1 MTKLTLSLAQM
12 NVAQGDPE
20 ANFAT
25 AAALV
30 EEAAERGS
38 ELVVLPELWDSGF
51 ALDRAVALASP
62 FGENLFHQT
71 AELARQH
78 RIYITGSM
86 LERHDS
92 KVYNCM
98 AVFAPNGDIVG
109 IYRKTHLIGLMKED
123 QWLTAGDMLTVL
135 DLPWGR
141 TGLAICYD
149 LRFPELFR
157 HYAVEQDAQLIILP
171 ASWPQPRRMHWRLLT
186 RARAIENQCF
196 LAACNR
202 VGQDGKYDFFGA
214 STLIDPWGERLI
226 EAGDTPTLLT
236 IKIDMARVTEV
247 RAALPA
253 LADRRTDLYGQ

>member
-1 MTKLTLSLAQM
+1 MDI
-12 NVAQGDPE
+12 VPGEPD
-20 ANFAT
+20 ANFAA

-38 ELVVLPELWDSGF
+38 DLVVLPELWDSGF
-51 ALDRAVALASP
+51 ALDRAVVLASA
-62 FGENLFHQT
+62 FGEGLFRRV
-71 AELARQH
+71 AELARRH
-78 RIYITGSM
+78 RIHVTGSM
-86 LERHDS
+86 LEKHGG

-109 IYRKTHLIGLMKED
+109 IYRKTHLIGLMGED
-123 QWLTAGDMLTVL
+123 QWLAPGDMLTVL

-141 TGLAICYD
+141 TGLALCYD

-157 HYAVEQDAQLIILP
+157 RYVVDQGARFIILP
-171 ASWPQPRRMHWRLLT
+171 AAWPLPRRTHWRILT

-202 VGQDGKYDFFGA
+202 VGQSGKYEFFGA
-214 STLIDPWGERLI
+214 SALIDPWGERLV
-226 EAGDTPTLLT
+226 EAGDVPALLT
-236 IKIDMARVTEV
+236 VTVDMGRVDEV

-253 LADRRTDLYGQ
+253 LADRRSDLYS